1 MRRVKRLEVMA
12 GQRVEVELLA
22 QVPEEA
28 LRRPARGHGASD
40 LPKGH
45 LWVRGDYRTV
55 YGARLSL
62 SIGFVG

>member
-1 MRRVKRLEVMA
+1 MRRVKRLKVMA

-22 QVPEEA
+22 QVPEKA

-40 LPKGH
+40 LLQGH
-45 LWVRGDYRTV
+45 LCVRGDYRTV

-62 SIGFVG
+62 SIASWG